1 MHGRVLHFPDVF
13 ESNVFEENIL
23 LIYHLARIL
32 PKDRFSLKK
41 RHRLRLVKRLIID
54 NKKDPTPRRDRV
66 VVEVPPAGGDTTGG
80 SNNNSPPCSR
90 IDYTGLRQ
98 SVLFLDVLGALLA
111 LGPELSVK
119 FYFVPVIISVII
131 QTHQSLP

>member
-1 MHGRVLHFPDVF
+1 M
-13 ESNVFEENIL
+13 

-80 SNNNSPPCSR
+80 SDDKCPPCR
-90 IDYTGLRQ
+90 RVNHTGLRK
-98 SVLFLDVLGALLA
+98 SMLFLDVLGALLA
-111 LGPELSVK
+111 LGAELSVDLNV
-119 FYFVPVIISVII
+119 FAGIVLVIV
-131 QTHQSLP
+131 QSH